1 MILIDTGPL
10 YALAAKND
18 THHEACTRLA
28 DERWDEF
35 TVPTTVIPETCYMLG
50 SRLGAEAEAVFL
62 DLIATGALAT
72 VDLDAVDYGRTAVL
86 VRQYADLRLGAVDA
100 SIVAVAE
107 RLGVTEVA
115 TVNPR
120 DFTVVRP
127 RHIGHFTL
135 LP

>member
-1 MILIDTGPL
+1 
-10 YALAAKND
+10 
-18 THHEACTRLA
+18 
-28 DERWDEF
+28 
-35 TVPTTVIPETCYMLG
+35 MLG
-50 SRLGAEAEAVFL
+50 SRLGAEAEAGFL
-62 DLIATGALAT
+62 DLIATGESAT
-72 VDLDAVDYGRTAVL
+72 VDLDAEDYGRTAVL

-127 RHIGHFTL
+127 GHTGHFTL

>member
-1 MILIDTGPL
+1 VILVDTGPL

-18 THHEACTRLA
+18 EHHAACARLA

-35 TVPTTVIPETCYMLG
+35 VVPTSVIPETCYMLG
-50 SRLGAEAEAVFL
+50 SRLGAEPEAVFL
-62 DLIATGALAT
+62 DMIATGELAT
-72 VDLDAVDYGRTAVL
+72 VGLDPEDYGRTAEL

-100 SIVAVAE
+100 SLVAVAE
-107 RLGVTEVA
+107 RLGVREIA

-127 RHIGHFTL
+127 RHVSHFEL